1 MQSRVKH
8 ESETAANGI
17 IGQDDTMIETL
28 GTYLMRYDGRRIISA
43 TRPADIPQLFRLPQY
58 RYMNTDNIMKDIH
71 QKIIA
76 QNFANMLAIF
86 FLIVAIT

>member
-1 MQSRVKH
+1 
-8 ESETAANGI
+8 
-17 IGQDDTMIETL
+17 MIETL
-28 GTYLMRYDGRRIISA
+28 GTYLLRYDGRRIISA
-43 TRPADIPQLFRLPQY
+43 TRPADFPKLYRLPQY

-86 FLIVAIT
+86 FW